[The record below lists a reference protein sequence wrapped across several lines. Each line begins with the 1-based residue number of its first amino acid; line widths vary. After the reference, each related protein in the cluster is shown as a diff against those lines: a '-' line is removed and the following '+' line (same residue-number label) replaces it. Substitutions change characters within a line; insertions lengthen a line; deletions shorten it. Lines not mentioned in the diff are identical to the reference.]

1 MDESPPVAAST
12 PPGLG
17 SLSPSDRNTSKARP
31 RLPNDLIDTS
41 NDGSIGSQESILS
54 KLKEMILVAHTK
66 ILSNHKKIKQLED
79 QERCIQE
86 DFLYDKC
93 ALPED
98 QVGGE

>member
-1 MDESPPVAAST
+1 
-12 PPGLG
+12 
-17 SLSPSDRNTSKARP
+17 
-31 RLPNDLIDTS
+31 LPNDLIDTS

-79 QERCIQE
+79 
-86 DFLYDKC
+86 KC